1 MKRIVL
7 MLAVMAA
14 AFAVCAVALNKL
26 ATQETAAVDRSIET
40 KVNDLLS
47 KMTLEEKL
55 QQVQLLADWQATDA
69 QAKAGVGAVFSLT
82 DPAKINHL
90 QHVAVEESRLHIPI
104 LFAFDTIHG

>member
-26 ATQETAAVDRSIET
+26 ATQETAAVDKSIET

-55 QQVQLLADWQATDA
+55 QQVQLLADWQATDVE
-69 QAKAGVGAVFSLT
+69 AKAGVGAVFGVVYL
-82 DPAKINHL
+82 
-90 QHVAVEESRLHIPI
+90 VA
-104 LFAFDTIHG
+104 